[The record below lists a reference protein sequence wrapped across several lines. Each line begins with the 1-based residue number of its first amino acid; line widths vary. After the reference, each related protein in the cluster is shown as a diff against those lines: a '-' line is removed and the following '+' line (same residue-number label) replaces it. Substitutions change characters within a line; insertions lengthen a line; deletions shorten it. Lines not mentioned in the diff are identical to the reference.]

1 MSFTPFEKIAIES
14 FLAEGQI
21 DMKEENIVR
30 YTRDHLP
37 EDTESDM
44 AQVESMTEAD
54 IEEAARSDP
63 DAQPTDDKFL
73 SKAQIVLSIPLDQDT
88 FKWYQN
94 RGKTSKQQSV
104 LCSMNTKRCI
114 KSLDLRLGQGYEKIK
129 SVCYLNRRF
138 FYPRFLLHWRYSSY
152 SGNAGASINAQ
163 SSWHLPQ

>member
-94 RGKTSKQQSV
+94 RGKNIETTVRSV
-104 LCSMNTKRCI
+104 LHEYKKMHQVS
-114 KSLDLRLGQGYEKIK
+114 
-129 SVCYLNRRF
+129 
-138 FYPRFLLHWRYSSY
+138 
-152 SGNAGASINAQ
+152 
-163 SSWHLPQ
+163 